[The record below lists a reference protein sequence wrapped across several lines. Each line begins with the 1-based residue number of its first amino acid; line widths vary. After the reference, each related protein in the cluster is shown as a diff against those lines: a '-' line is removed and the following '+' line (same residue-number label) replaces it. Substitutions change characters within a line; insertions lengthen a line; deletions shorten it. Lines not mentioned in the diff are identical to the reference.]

1 MSVEESQYQRGS
13 EWRQWD
19 LHIHTPASFH
29 WSGQRFDPD
38 SDPTTNAALVDEMIS
53 ALNKAEPAV
62 FALMDYWTF
71 GGWAALKTR
80 SNQSDSPKLDK
91 TVFPGIELRLMS
103 PMNGRLNA
111 HVIFSDT
118 IEDQILK
125 DFKSS
130 LNVEIINRPLSD
142 DALQALARLVGKDKL
157 EHHGFSKS
165 DVDSNDQVA
174 LRAGSMIAEISC
186 DSYKEAIRKIPKGN
200 VVGFMPFDTNDGLA
214 KIRWQEHY
222 AYCLGL
228 FNSSPIFETRDLD
241 NWGAFVGE
249 RTEGNSGWIDNF
261 QLALDNIPR
270 LAVSGSDAHRFVG
283 VADNN
288 DKRGY
293 GDFPSGKATWIKAD
307 PTFRGLLQAIMEPA
321 KRSFIG
327 DQPHK
332 LSEIEQN
339 KTFFIDAIGVHKVA
353 ASNVNGIW
361 LDGCELPLNQDLVAI
376 IGSKGSGK
384 SALAD
389 VIALLG
395 NSRQKQFF
403 SFLKPGRFRGKSGEP
418 AKYFDGK
425 LVWCDSND
433 VTRNLNDDPPED
445 SVELVRYI
453 PQGHFEELCN
463 AHISQRSNAFERELR
478 AVIFSHAGES
488 VRLGALD
495 FDQLIEQQESS
506 FRDQLSEYRKDLNKL
521 NQEIAGIED
530 QLQPE
535 VKRALLEQLLVKKR
549 QIEEHQKIRPDS
561 VSKPSDEL
569 TDNQKQAAI
578 ELDKIANTLRSIE
591 EAEKIVIA
599 TESELAAKLKAIQ
612 NVRERIRLVERSY
625 QQFVDDTSKDMELLG
640 LGITDLARLTI
651 DVGPL
656 NRIDEAIPEQLE
668 ELRTKSVASIQ
679 EKEKLKARQLSLNAE
694 LNGPQL
700 EYQKKLREIEEWD
713 NKLKTLIG
721 SSDSPETK
729 TGLEARLEQLE
740 ALPQARLDAFDT
752 RLRLAGEIF
761 DILDSQR
768 QAREQLFKPVQDL
781 IQDNTLIREEYKLQ
795 FQATLGGSAEMLAD
809 NLFSLI
815 KQNSGSFRGS
825 DESYNTVRTAVE
837 KYDFSKRE
845 DVLKFVTELNEII
858 TSAANSN
865 SEGSVGV
872 RSILRK
878 DKDAVEVYDMLFS
891 LSFLKLRY
899 SLLFQD
905 TQIEQLSPGQRGA
918 LLLIFYLLVDKGR
931 NPIILDQP
939 EENLDNE
946 TVVSLLAPVLSEAK
960 KRRQIIMVTHNPNL
974 AVYCDAEQII
984 YSNFDRKNDSKITYS
999 AGAVENPATN
1009 THVVDVLEGTMPA
1022 FNNRRIKYY

>member
-1 MSVEESQYQRGS
+1 MSIEESQYQRGS

-19 LHIHTPASFH
+19 LHVHTPASFH
-29 WSGQRFDPD
+29 WSGQRFNPD
-38 SDPTTNAALVDEMIS
+38 VDSTTNAALVDEMIS
-53 ALNKAEPAV
+53 ALNKAEPTA

-80 SNQSDSPKLDK
+80 LSQPDSPKLNK
-91 TVFPGIELRLMS
+91 TVFPGIELRLMA

-111 HVIFSDT
+111 HVIFSDS
-118 IEDQILK
+118 IEDQILQ
-125 DFKSS
+125 DFKSG

-142 DALQALARLVGKDKL
+142 DALRALARIVGKDKL
-157 EHHGFSKS
+157 EHHGFSKPE
-165 DVDSNDQVA
+165 VDSNDQTA
-174 LRAGSMIAEISC
+174 LHAGSIIAEISC
-186 DSYKEAIRKIPKGN
+186 DSYKEAIKKIPEGD

-214 KIRWQEHY
+214 AIKWQEHY

-228 FNSSPIFETRDLD
+228 FNSSPIFETRNLD
-241 NWGAFVGE
+241 TWGAFVGE
-249 RTEGNSGWIDNF
+249 RTEGNAGWIDSF
-261 QLALDNIPR
+261 QQALDNTPR
-270 LAVSGSDAHRFVG
+270 LAVSGSDAHRFIG
-283 VADNN
+283 VAGDN

-307 PTFRGLLQAIMEPA
+307 PTFRGLLQAVMEPA

-327 DQPHK
+327 DRPNK
-332 LSEIEQN
+332 LAEIDQN
-339 KTFFIDAIGVHKVA
+339 KTFFIDAIEVHKVA
-353 ASNVNGIW
+353 GSAISGAW
-361 LDGCELPLNQDLVAI
+361 LDGCVLPLNHDLVAI

-389 VIALLG
+389 IIALLG
-395 NSRQKQFF
+395 NSRQKEFF
-403 SFLKPGRFRGKSGEP
+403 SFLSTGRFRGKSGEP
-418 AKYFDGK
+418 AKHFDGK
-425 LVWCDSND
+425 LVWCDSNSI
-433 VTRNLNDDPPED
+433 TRNLNDDPPDD

-453 PQGHFEELCN
+453 PQGHFEDLCN

-495 FDQLIEQQESS
+495 FDQLIDQQESS
-506 FRDQLSEYRKDLNKL
+506 FRDRLSEYRKDLNRL
-521 NQEIAGIED
+521 NQEISGIED

-549 QIEEHQKIRPDS
+549 QIEEHQKIRPDP
-561 VSKPSDEL
+561 VTRPSDEL
-569 TDNQKQAAI
+569 TDEQKNAATDL
-578 ELDKIANTLRSIE
+578 EGIAGILRSIE
-591 EAEKIVIA
+591 EQEKAVIA
-599 TESELAAKLKAIQ
+599 SESELAGKLKAIE

-625 QQFVDDTSKDMELLG
+625 QQFIDETSKDMEILG
-640 LGITDLARLTI
+640 LGVTDLSKLTMNTK
-651 DVGPL
+651 PL
-656 NRIDEAIPEQLE
+656 NDIDEAIPAQLE
-668 ELRTKSVASIQ
+668 ELMAKSVTLTQ
-679 EKEKLKARQLSLNAE
+679 EKEKLCEKQVLLKAQLNE
-694 LNGPQL
+694 PQL
-700 EYQKKLREIEEWD
+700 EYQKKLRELEEWD
-713 NKLKTLIG
+713 DKLKTLIG
-721 SSDSPETK
+721 SSNAPETQA
-729 TGLEARLEQLE
+729 GLNARLAQLE
-740 ALPQARLDAFDT
+740 ALPQALLEFLEQRLELSGD
-752 RLRLAGEIF
+752 IF

-795 FQATLGGSAEMLAD
+795 FQATLGGSTDILSD

-815 KQNSGSFRGS
+815 KQNTGAFRGS
-825 DESYNTVRTAVE
+825 DESYNTVRITAE

-845 DVLKFVTELNEII
+845 DILKFVAELNEII

-865 SEGSVGV
+865 SKGSVGV
-872 RSILRK
+872 SSILRK
-878 DKDAVEVYDMLFS
+878 DKEAVDVYDMLFG

-960 KRRQIIMVTHNPNL
+960 KKRQIIMVTHNPNL

-999 AGAVENPATN
+999 AGAVEKPATN